1 MPLQLVSAPT
11 LEPLSLVEA
20 KLHARVSTTAE
31 DSLVTALIVAARDYA
46 QNKTQRQI
54 VAAKWKLVLDSFPGP
69 SLIGV
74 PFGKP
79 YGLPEHAIVIPI
91 ASVQQVDQIQYL
103 DMNGTLQTMVA
114 GTDYVVDTS
123 GDPTR
128 ITPPFG
134 KIWPIPLP
142 QIGAIAVTFRAG
154 LAAPLTADP
163 AADTIYVPGWK
174 TLAVNDTLRV
184 FARDKAAAGDGA
196 VPAPLAAY
204 TDFYVKT
211 VVGPD
216 RYQLS
221 ATAGGALIDIT
232 SAGTGDIF
240 IGELPQGLLAW
251 MKLAIATLYEN
262 RPAAVIDQR
271 VTEAELP
278 SEFLDG
284 LLDPYRL
291 VLY

>member
-11 LEPLSLVEA
+11 LEPLSLYEG
-20 KLHARVSTTAE
+20 KLHARVSTAVE
-31 DSLVTALIVAARDYA
+31 DSLITALIMAARDFA

-91 ASVQQVDQIQYL
+91 ASVLQVDQIQYL
-103 DMNGTLQTMVA
+103 DMNGTLQTMIA
-114 GTDYVVDTS
+114 GTDYVVDAS
-123 GDPTR
+123 GDPAR

-142 QIGAIAVTFRAG
+142 QIGAISVTFRAG
-154 LAAPLTADP
+154 LAGPLTAN
-163 AADTIYVPGWK
+163 AGADTIYVPGWK
-174 TLAVNDTLRV
+174 TLAVNDPLRV
-184 FARDKAAAGDGA
+184 FARDKTVAGDGA
-196 VPAPLAAY
+196 LPAGLTAN
-204 TDFYVKT
+204 TDLYVKT

-216 RYQLS
+216 LYQLS
-221 ATAGGALIDIT
+221 ATPGGALIDIT
-232 SAGTGDIF
+232 GVGTGDIF

-251 MKLAIATLYEN
+251 MKLAIATLYDN
-262 RPAAVIDQR
+262 RQAAVIDQR
-271 VTEAELP
+271 VTQAELP
-278 SEFLDG
+278 TEFLDG